1 MREPKGSILLLLFL
15 AAALVV
21 RGAPLGSKEDEQ
33 LPHSKD
39 YYDGYVHALVDHYDE
54 IFRSQRDVSAEKQED
69 ASKKNTV
76 AEGSGENALE
86 KNDTQNVSENTI
98 GESLVNNSQANEPT
112 NDTVSDKPYVNP
124 EQTGKPPV
132 TDTEKEEAPTPD
144 AHKKTENDQSVNPEV
159 ADMSNIQ
166 KSMFKASDATNLP
179 ETMQDIKFYTGKARE
194 SEDMKRKRS
203 TDSDFPVQLDAKPQQ
218 PIAAGAAPAVGPS
231 AAISPSS
238 MPAATPD
245 TVADSSK
252 RDDMKSESKIVS
264 HSASTYT
271 PGDPFKNPPQVPQN
285 TPPDPNKEEPYKK
298 DNKESGKEDTEMVVE
313 KKEEDES
320 AKNQKKTEKKQDG
333 KEAEDAGNADDKENE
348 EESEKVSEAK
358 KEFDGKSEEE
368 ENDKDKEE
376 AEEEF
381 NSAPNQA
388 FIPMLLVPVSV
399 ENKEDYGGISDAS
412 GERKDLLGNKREDKK
427 KDDKKKEDD
436 DDDDDEH
443 DNHAYLAP
451 LWGYPGWYEA
461 GHGIPYGYGN
471 DVLYGHHQQGHHG
484 YGHHGHGYHQGVGHY
499 GFGHH
504 GLGHHGLGHHGLGHH
519 SYGHHGS
526 GHHGYGHHG
535 YGHNDL
541 LQLENGVIW
550 PYGGHGGMSYF
561 YSPCG
566 CNSGMRRDLGFGRP
580 LGML

>member
-15 AAALVV
+15 AAALVA

-86 KNDTQNVSENTI
+86 KNDTQNASENTT
-98 GESLVNNSQANEPT
+98 GETLANTTNNSQANEPT
-112 NDTVSDKPYVNP
+112 NDTVGDRPYVNP

-144 AHKKTENDQSVNPEV
+144 AHKKAENDQSVNPEA

-194 SEDMKRKRS
+194 FEDMKRKRS

-218 PIAAGAAPAVGPS
+218 PIAVGAAPPVGPS
-231 AAISPSS
+231 AAVSPSS

-245 TVADSSK
+245 TVGDSSK
-252 RDDMKSESKIVS
+252 RNDMKSESKIIS

-298 DNKESGKEDTEMVVE
+298 DNKETGKEDTETVVE

-320 AKNQKKTEKKQDG
+320 AKNQKETEEKQDE
-333 KEAEDAGNADDKENE
+333 KEADDAENTDDKENKE
-348 EESEKVSEAK
+348 EGEKVSEAK
-358 KEFDGKSEEE
+358 KEFDGKSKEE
-368 ENDKDKEE
+368 ENDKEGEE
-376 AEEEF
+376 EEEF
-381 NSAPNQA
+381 NSAPSQA

-443 DNHAYLAP
+443 DDHAYLAP

-471 DVLYGHHQQGHHG
+471 DVLYGHHEQGHHG
-484 YGHHGHGYHQGVGHY
+484 YGHHGHGYHLEHH

-504 GLGHHGLGHHGLGHH
+504 GFGHQGLGHH

-541 LQLENGVIW
+541 LQLDNGVIW

-580 LGML
+580 FGML